1 MTCFWTSK
9 PYVLHTL
16 VFLSLT
22 TLSFCQSP
30 GYTVITGP
38 TFKVEGDSVSLT
50 CNSTYGT
57 QVYWY
62 QNNQLLDDSWTT
74 ANGVTT
80 NTYTFLAEKTH
91 HLALFE
97 CTVDNVLSST
107 WYFQVYT
114 KPNHPTL
121 TGPQVLIL
129 GTTYQWTC
137 ISTGGIPSPSMT
149 MWIGDSQFNY
159 NISSINTDI
168 KSELQSSDKTYTVN
182 FTLSWAPS
190 ISYNGLTL
198 YCHVQHP
205 ETSGNSRQTDS
216 LLLTVNAEPNHPT
229 LTGSQ
234 ILILGTTYQ
243 WTCISTGGIPSPL
256 MTMWIGNS
264 QINTGIT
271 QSSILQSDGTYSVTS
286 TLSWA
291 PNIRDN
297 GQTLYCHVQHPA
309 TRVNKTVSLQLTV
322 NEPLSVNAT
331 PTQYQQNIGTTI
343 TLNCVIIGTAT
354 SITWY
359 FNNQVMNIASSSKY
373 SNGNTINPS
382 LTISNIALSDTGL
395 YICQATNGVETANSN
410 TITLTVLDLL
420 TVNIPQS
427 SYSVLT
433 GQQITIP
440 CTVAGTPTQTNVFWR
455 KVVNGVQTNVVING
469 NSRYTGGTT
478 ATPSLTIT
486 NTQSSDE
493 GTYVCFATNS
503 VGTSNSQNTFLDV
516 TGGVPI
522 VTIGGSNFQV
532 QVGNSITI
540 GCTVTANPVVTSVYW
555 TRDMNG
561 QTTNIGPSSN
571 PSKYG
576 GSTTVTPSL
585 TIYNVDFSDEGNYQC
600 FATNSIGTGSSR
612 ETSLDV
618 QGGVPTVQISL
629 PNYQV
634 NFGSSITL
642 VCLVVS
648 NPAHFQVYWRR
659 TVGGTTSNIDVTNS
673 GGKYSGS
680 TVSTPSLTI
689 NNAASS
695 DEASYICYATNS
707 VGTGQSIS
715 TSLTVVGNIPT
726 VTVQQT
732 IYNVNYG
739 NSAVLVCSV
748 TANPAHTIVYWR
760 KIKNGVSTDIDVVN
774 SNNKY
779 SGSTVSNPSLQIYNA
794 DLNDEANYV
803 CFASNSVGTGQSS
816 QTFLDV
822 IGDISVVTISSNI
835 YSVLIG
841 GTVTLQCTVSSNPA
855 HTSVTWQ
862 RIVNGV
868 LTTVIVDGSRII
880 GSTVSTPSLTISN
893 AVSVDEGNYIC
904 TATNIVGTGTSQQ
917 TFLDV
922 TGNIPTVTVAQ
933 NQYSA
938 NYGQT
943 VTMVCT
949 VQANP
954 TETSVYWRKLVNG
967 QMTSI
972 DMNNVRY
979 TGSTVG
985 SPSLT
990 ISALELSDEGYY
1002 QCYAQNSVGTGSSQ
1016 QTFLDVI
1023 GAIPVVTIPQSQ
1035 YSVNVGSSVTMVCTI
1050 SANPVHTSAFW
1061 HKVVNG
1067 VATNINL
1074 SQTSKY
1080 SGSTT
1085 TSPSLTVLNA
1095 VVADEGYYTCSAQ
1108 NSVGT
1113 GTSSQTFLGV
1123 SGSVPVVTV
1132 LSTSYSINVGNSITL
1147 QCTVN
1152 ANPTA
1157 SSVTW
1162 QRNINNVATNID
1174 MSIGRYSGSSVG
1186 SPSLVI
1192 SNTVISDEGFYICT
1206 ATNNVGSGQ
1215 SQQTFLDVI
1224 GSIPTVTVPQST
1236 YGVNR
1241 GSSVTLQCTYTANP
1255 AATSVIW
1262 ERTVANQV
1270 TTISTA
1276 SNKYDGSTTQSPSLL
1291 INNTDESDEANYVCK
1306 VTNSVGTGISSSTFL
1321 DVLGNVPAVTTP
1333 TAAYTVNVGDSVTIT
1348 CTVTANPQHTTVYWQ
1363 YIAGGSSTNVNIGG
1377 RFSGSSV
1384 SSPSLI
1390 IFNAQLSD
1398 QGSYVCYA
1406 TNSVGTG
1413 QSSQVVLAVTGSI
1426 PSVSLTQTSFTGNY
1440 GDTFTLGCTVSANPA
1455 VTSVYW
1461 QKVTGSTTATV
1472 DMSNSRYTGSSVSTP
1487 SLTIT
1492 NLNSNDAGNYICLAV
1507 NSVGT
1512 GQSLQGPLTV
1522 IGNVPIVTVSQS
1534 TYSTNIGNTITLDC
1548 VVSANPAHTAVYWT
1562 RQITNGNT
1570 VTLNPA
1576 SSAKYSG
1583 STTQSPSLTISN
1595 VDTSDEGNYIC
1606 HATNAVG
1613 TGQSSQ
1619 TFLDVIGNIPTVTA
1633 SIISSAKVANPVT
1646 ITCTVTATPAAT
1658 QIVWQRYVSNA
1669 ATTMDISSI
1678 RYSGGTTSNPSLIIN
1693 SVQEG
1698 DQGLYFCQAS
1708 NSVGTG
1714 TSNNVYLTVTG
1725 DAPTSIAIRPS
1736 PITVNEGQTIT
1747 ATCTA
1752 QGSPTITYTWFKGNS
1767 NTQLSTGSVL
1777 QITSSTRTDAG
1788 TYQCRASNTYGNA
1801 DATVTVEVQYIP
1813 DVTIT
1818 QPFQGFLGQA
1828 ITIQCS
1834 YVSNPGATNVI
1845 WSKGNQGIT
1854 VDGNKYVGGSLSNP
1868 SLTITNLAAS
1878 DQGSYRCSVVN
1889 SVGQGYSSS
1898 VTILVDTSTAPSYI
1912 RIVPACL
1919 VVNEGESFTLTCEAD
1934 GDPAPTFNWY
1944 QHDVL
1949 IHQGAVLSI
1958 SNANWTIHDGL
1969 NVCKATNTK
1978 GSRQT
1983 WESVNVQHKPV
1994 STVTQTRIS
2003 QIVGSPVSLS
2013 CDTRANPSAT
2023 EWQWFYNGYF
2033 LSSTSKVLVVDMD
2046 SASDAGSYTCR
2057 AMNGVGTS
2065 SDIAF
2070 NIAILTGTEGPTVTD
2085 PAGPAT
2091 GASIT
2096 DTAMLSTGEIV
2107 AILLAILFVLLL
2119 IIGIIVCCCCQET
2132 CATLCGGKKERIT
2145 PQDSPKRVE
2154 IPVYYREPDESVI
2167 SLRKLEIPTFKQDAE
2182 QPVKHNVY
2190 SELPVRMAR
2199 PEKHNVYSRH
2209 PEDDDEEYVINKYHG
2224 YQSEDNEK
2232 LEQRERSIDNTYS
2245 DITCTYEEEER
2256 RRKRRRR
2263 KKKKNKRLRDE
2274 VTVEDGIENGD
2285 ALRSKVRSRRSKH
2298 RTLRTS
2304 RDHEQGVM
2312 IGEKFYYEQE

>member
-1 MTCFWTSK
+1 MTCLGTSK
-9 PYVLHTL
+9 QYVLRTL
-16 VFLSLT
+16 VLLSLA
-22 TLSFCQSP
+22 TLSFCQSA

-38 TFKVEGDSVSLT
+38 TFKVEGDSVLLT

-57 QVYWY
+57 PVDWFL
-62 QNNQLLDDSWTT
+62 NNQLLDDSWTT

-80 NTYTFLAEKTH
+80 NTYTFLANKTH
-91 HLALFE
+91 HLAMFE
-97 CTVDNVLSST
+97 CRVDNVLSAT

-114 KPNHPTL
+114 KPNPPTL
-121 TGPQVLIL
+121 DGPHILIL
-129 GTTYQWTC
+129 GTTYHWTC

-271 QSSILQSDGTYSVTS
+271 QSSILQSDGTYIVTS

-331 PTQYQQNIGTTI
+331 PTQYQQNIGTI
-343 TLNCVIIGTAT
+343 VTLNCVITGTAT

-359 FNNQVMNIASSSKY
+359 FNNQVIDIASSSKH

-395 YICQATNGVETANSN
+395 YNCQATNGVETANSN

-420 TVNIPQS
+420 TVTIPQS

-433 GQQITIP
+433 
-440 CTVAGTPTQTNVFWR
+440 
-455 KVVNGVQTNVVING
+455 
-469 NSRYTGGTT
+469 
-478 ATPSLTIT
+478 
-486 NTQSSDE
+486 
-493 GTYVCFATNS
+493 
-503 VGTSNSQNTFLDV
+503 DV

-522 VTIGGSNFQV
+522 VIVGGSNFQV
-532 QVGNSITI
+532 
-540 GCTVTANPVVTSVYW
+540 
-555 TRDMNG
+555 
-561 QTTNIGPSSN
+561 
-571 PSKYG
+571 
-576 GSTTVTPSL
+576 
-585 TIYNVDFSDEGNYQC
+585 
-600 FATNSIGTGSSR
+600 
-612 ETSLDV
+612 
-618 QGGVPTVQISL
+618 
-629 PNYQV
+629 
-634 NFGSSITL
+634 
-642 VCLVVS
+642 
-648 NPAHFQVYWRR
+648 
-659 TVGGTTSNIDVTNS
+659 
-673 GGKYSGS
+673 
-680 TVSTPSLTI
+680 
-689 NNAASS
+689 
-695 DEASYICYATNS
+695 
-707 VGTGQSIS
+707 QSIS

-748 TANPAHTIVYWR
+748 TANPVHTIVYWR
-760 KIKNGVSTDIDVVN
+760 KIKNGVTTDINVET

-779 SGSTVSNPSLQIYNA
+779 SGSTVSNPSLQINNV
-794 DLNDEANYV
+794 DLNDEAYYV

-822 IGDISVVTISSNI
+822 IGDISV
-835 YSVLIG
+835 
-841 GTVTLQCTVSSNPA
+841 
-855 HTSVTWQ
+855 
-862 RIVNGV
+862 
-868 LTTVIVDGSRII
+868 
-880 GSTVSTPSLTISN
+880 
-893 AVSVDEGNYIC
+893 
-904 TATNIVGTGTSQQ
+904 
-917 TFLDV
+917 
-922 TGNIPTVTVAQ
+922 
-933 NQYSA
+933 
-938 NYGQT
+938 
-943 VTMVCT
+943 
-949 VQANP
+949 
-954 TETSVYWRKLVNG
+954 
-967 QMTSI
+967 
-972 DMNNVRY
+972 
-979 TGSTVG
+979 
-985 SPSLT
+985 
-990 ISALELSDEGYY
+990 
-1002 QCYAQNSVGTGSSQ
+1002 NSVGTGSSQ
-1016 QTFLDVI
+1016 QTYLDVI
-1023 GAIPVVTIPQSQ
+1023 GDIPSVQVLSNTYSVNFGGTIVLGCQVTANPLATDVYWQKLVNGVLITVDMSTNNFNKYSGSTVQSPSLIIIDATEADEGNYVCTATNAAGTGSSSQTFLNVVGHIPTVSIPQSSYSVNVGSQITIPCTVSANPSETNIYWTVTVGNNAEQTVSMTNAQKYQGSSSQQTYVDVIGSLPVVTVQSNSYSVLLGQTATLVCTISANPSATSVLWYKIINGVQSSLSTIAGKYNTPTVSSSNLIINNAAQSDSGYYVCTATNVVGTGSSSQIYLTVTGNLPSVTVALSNYNTNIDVIGSIPTVTIGSNYYSVNYGNTASIVCNVVATPTETSISWQKIQNGIPSTIVISGRYQGGTVSSPNLIITGAESTDEAFYICSASNSLGTGQSSQTYLDVQGSVPSVQILSNYYSVEIGLSITLQCTVTGNPSHTSVTWNKIVNGQQTNIGSNIRYSGGSTNTPSLTISNAIDTDEGYYICTAANAVGTGQSSQTYLDVTGSILTVTVPQSSYSVNYGQSVQLGDEGYYTCQATNSVGTGTSTQTFLNVQGTIPVVTIPQSQ

-1050 SANPVHTSAFW
+1050 SANPVHTSVFW

-1067 VATNINL
+1067 VATNVNL

-1095 VVADEGYYTCSAQ
+1095 VIADEGYYTCSAQ
-1108 NSVGT
+1108 NSVGI
-1113 GTSSQTFLGV
+1113 GTSSQTFLDV
-1123 SGSVPVVTV
+1123 SGSTIDVDLFDHDIT
-1132 LSTSYSINVGNSITL
+1132 NVGPFYPDITIACL
-1147 QCTVN
+1147 FD
-1152 ANPTA
+1152 P
-1157 SSVTW
+1157 
-1162 QRNINNVATNID
+1162 
-1174 MSIGRYSGSSVG
+1174 
-1186 SPSLVI
+1186 
-1192 SNTVISDEGFYICT
+1192 NT
-1206 ATNNVGSGQ
+1206 
-1215 SQQTFLDVI
+1215 
-1224 GSIPTVTVPQST
+1224 
-1236 YGVNR
+1236 
-1241 GSSVTLQCTYTANP
+1241 
-1255 AATSVIW
+1255 
-1262 ERTVANQV
+1262 
-1270 TTISTA
+1270 
-1276 SNKYDGSTTQSPSLL
+1276 
-1291 INNTDESDEANYVCK
+1291 
-1306 VTNSVGTGISSSTFL
+1306 
-1321 DVLGNVPAVTTP
+1321 
-1333 TAAYTVNVGDSVTIT
+1333 
-1348 CTVTANPQHTTVYWQ
+1348 
-1363 YIAGGSSTNVNIGG
+1363 TNV
-1377 RFSGSSV
+1377 V
-1384 SSPSLI
+1384 LLVLI
-1390 IFNAQLSD
+1390 
-1398 QGSYVCYA
+1398 
-1406 TNSVGTG
+1406 
-1413 QSSQVVLAVTGSI
+1413 
-1426 PSVSLTQTSFTGNY
+1426 
-1440 GDTFTLGCTVSANPA
+1440 
-1455 VTSVYW
+1455 
-1461 QKVTGSTTATV
+1461 K
-1472 DMSNSRYTGSSVSTP
+1472 
-1487 SLTIT
+1487 
-1492 NLNSNDAGNYICLAV
+1492 
-1507 NSVGT
+1507 
-1512 GQSLQGPLTV
+1512 
-1522 IGNVPIVTVSQS
+1522 PI
-1534 TYSTNIGNTITLDC
+1534 
-1548 VVSANPAHTAVYWT
+1548 
-1562 RQITNGNT
+1562 
-1570 VTLNPA
+1570 
-1576 SSAKYSG
+1576 
-1583 STTQSPSLTISN
+1583 
-1595 VDTSDEGNYIC
+1595 
-1606 HATNAVG
+1606 
-1613 TGQSSQ
+1613 
-1619 TFLDVIGNIPTVTA
+1619 
-1633 SIISSAKVANPVT
+1633 
-1646 ITCTVTATPAAT
+1646 
-1658 QIVWQRYVSNA
+1658 
-1669 ATTMDISSI
+1669 
-1678 RYSGGTTSNPSLIIN
+1678 
-1693 SVQEG
+1693 
-1698 DQGLYFCQAS
+1698 
-1708 NSVGTG
+1708 VGTG

-1752 QGSPTITYTWFKGNS
+1752 QGSPILTYTWFKGNS
-1767 NTQLSTGSVL
+1767 NIQLSTGSVL

-1813 DVTIT
+1813 DVTIS
-1818 QPFQGFLGQA
+1818 QPSQGFLGQA

-1889 SVGQGYSSS
+1889 SVGQGDSSS

-1983 WESVNVQHKPV
+1983 WESVVVQHKPV

-2003 QIVGSPVSLS
+2003 QIVGSPVILS

-2023 EWQWFYNGYF
+2023 EWQWFYNGYS

-2070 NIAILTGTEGPTVTD
+2070 NIAILTGTVTD

-2119 IIGIIVCCCCQET
+2119 IIGIIVCCCCQEK
-2132 CATLCGGKKERIT
+2132 CASLCGGKKERIT
-2145 PQDSPKRVE
+2145 PQEPPKKVE

-2199 PEKHNVYSRH
+2199 PETHNVYSRH
-2209 PEDDDEEYVINKYHG
+2209 PEDEDEENEINKYQG
-2224 YQSEDNEK
+2224 FQPEDNEK
-2232 LEQRERSIDNTYS
+2232 LEQRERSIDNPYS

-2274 VTVEDGIENGD
+2274 FTVEDGIENGD
-2285 ALRSKVRSRRSKH
+2285 ALRSKVRSRRRKH
-2298 RTLRTS
+2298 GTLRTS
-2304 RDHEQGVM
+2304 RDHEHDVM